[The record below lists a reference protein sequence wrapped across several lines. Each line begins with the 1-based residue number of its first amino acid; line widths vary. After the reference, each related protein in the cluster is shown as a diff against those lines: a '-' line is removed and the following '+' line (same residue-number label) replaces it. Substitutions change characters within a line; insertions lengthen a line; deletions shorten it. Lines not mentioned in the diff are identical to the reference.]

1 LGGGARLPYGAS
13 SGSRVGR
20 LQRTRTANAR
30 AAVKRAARAAM
41 HRSDAQTRYRTV
53 AGAEAP
59 ASAARISE
67 SCDATVSF
75 FDEMA
80 S

>member
-1 LGGGARLPYGAS
+1 
-13 SGSRVGR
+13 
-20 LQRTRTANAR
+20 
-30 AAVKRAARAAM
+30 M